1 MGGLPGELSDEY
13 KDGRLHQA
21 VNDHAHDCFQSWV
34 PAPCRMLRGP
44 RMSQKGWELS
54 SSTLS
59 LNVGCGPKAS
69 SYAADFVEPV
79 PGRRGSPDAWAMFA
93 EPGPRPAPEWISD
106 QPPGPDLPLQEPLVG
121 KCCFPRTLTKLDWV
135 FQKICRYAN
144 DDKNAPE
151 DDMFMNIEKV
161 VLILVSGV
169 RELFSFR
176 KSDTCAAQ

>member
-1 MGGLPGELSDEY
+1 
-13 KDGRLHQA
+13 
-21 VNDHAHDCFQSWV
+21 
-34 PAPCRMLRGP
+34 
-44 RMSQKGWELS
+44 
-54 SSTLS
+54 
-59 LNVGCGPKAS
+59 
-69 SYAADFVEPV
+69 
-79 PGRRGSPDAWAMFA
+79 
-93 EPGPRPAPEWISD
+93 
-106 QPPGPDLPLQEPLVG
+106 
-121 KCCFPRTLTKLDWV
+121 LTKLDWV